1 MKRSHC
7 APIFILMLGIAAAVR
22 LNNVLTFPSL
32 RGFDGFGHFIY
43 IWFMAEQWRVPL
55 PTSGWSF
62 FHPPLY
68 YALMASIWTLLA
80 PIDSVV
86 RLTVGT
92 ALIALL
98 GLTHA
103 LAIYAITSRYFP
115 GQHLIHL
122 LAAGLMLFL
131 PMHLYSAGFLGN
143 EGLNAVLCS
152 LSLVT
157 LLWILRRPSWAR
169 GALLGVCLGAAM
181 LTKFTSL
188 AIVAGAI
195 GTLALQSWV
204 RKSWRTGLGTLAVTC
219 ACMLLVC
226 GWFYARN
233 VSVYGTPFKLSRDEF
248 MIRHVENFQSKG
260 RRNFLEYVLF
270 DPVILRRPQ
279 WPRGISLTGDFSPD
293 FPHSALRESVL
304 TGVYANAWFDGGT
317 GIFLPPVTISEV
329 SRRAGQLLLTLGLVP
344 SILVVVGIWT
354 AVRRLWRDG
363 WDDTLAAMLLT
374 FAAMAAL
381 FVQATSTV
389 PMHAAVKATYLTPVS
404 LIFGFWLALGAD
416 RLGRASP
423 RWLHRAALAS
433 ALLAVVCVIVFS
445 NNVFVARGW
454 LVEASTN
461 SPAWQNLYGIV
472 YYAGG
477 DRGRARELFESAA
490 QNNWHLADENL
501 AYLALQDGRPLEALY
516 RVRSAAQLQ
525 PRQSFGTREDRARF
539 NRTAQADYQNQM
551 AVIYYRLGWMDLAL
565 AAADKAYEYDST
577 IPEIRY
583 DLAVLKLA
591 RALSRHGAGGGQIK
605 QAVAQG
611 RALLFAA
618 AVGDPGFFEIAAL
631 TGSLDALEGNCERGV
646 QTIRDALAPHPGQY
660 RTYPVTTG
668 PGNVHAAAL
677 QRRIHI
683 EELPELL
690 RPEHQL
696 ARCSAQAARD

>member
-1 MKRSHC
+1 MQRSRC
-7 APIFILMLGIAAAVR
+7 TLIFILMLGVATAVR

-32 RGFDGFGHFIY
+32 RGFDGFGHFTY
-43 IWFMAEQWRVPL
+43 IWFMAEHWRVPL

-80 PIDSVV
+80 PIDPVT

-98 GLTHA
+98 GLTQA
-103 LAIYAITSRYFP
+103 LAIYAITRRYFP
-115 GQHLIHL
+115 GQQLIHL

-131 PMHLYSAGFLGN
+131 PVHLYSAAFLGN

-157 LLWILRRPSWAR
+157 LLWVLRRPSVTRA
-169 GALLGVCLGAAM
+169 ALLGLCLGAAM
-181 LTKFTSL
+181 LTKFT
-188 AIVAGAI
+188 AIAFVAGAI
-195 GTLALQSWV
+195 GTLALQTWA
-204 RKSWRTGLGTLAVTC
+204 RKSWRTGFGTLVA
-219 ACMLLVC
+219 AGAAMLLVC

-233 VSVYGTPFKLSRDEF
+233 VSMYGTPFKMSRDEF
-248 MIRHVENFQSKG
+248 MVRHVEDYQSKG
-260 RRNFLEYVLF
+260 LRNLWEYVLF
-270 DPVILRRPQ
+270 DPLILRRPQ
-279 WPRGISLTGDFSPD
+279 WPRGISLVGDFPSD

-304 TGVYANAWFDGGT
+304 TGVFANTWFDGGT
-317 GIFLPPVTISEV
+317 GIVLPPVTMSEV

-354 AVRRLWRDG
+354 AIRRLWRDG
-363 WDDTLAAMLLT
+363 WDDTLAAMLVT
-374 FAAMAAL
+374 FTAMVAL

-389 PMHAAVKATYLTPVS
+389 PMHAAVKATYLTPAS
-404 LIFGFWLALGAD
+404 LIFGFWFALGAD

-423 RWLHRAALAS
+423 RWLHRAALAC
-433 ALLAVVCVIVFS
+433 AFLAVACVVVFS
-445 NNVFVARGW
+445 NNVFINRGW

-461 SPAWQNLYGIV
+461 SGPWQNLYGIV

-477 DRGRARELFESAA
+477 DRGRARELFDSAA
-490 QNNWHLADENL
+490 GNSWYLGDENL

-516 RVRSAAQLQ
+516 HVRTAAQLQ
-525 PRQSFGTREDRARF
+525 PRQSFGTRADRMHF
-539 NRTAQADYQNQM
+539 NLNAQADYQNQM
-551 AVIYYRLGWMDLAL
+551 AIIYYRLGWMDLAL
-565 AAADKAYEYDST
+565 AAADKAYQYDGT

-591 RALSRHGAGGGQIK
+591 HALSRHGTGDGQIT
-605 QAVAQG
+605 QAVAQS
-611 RALLFAA
+611 RALLLAA
-618 AVGDPGFFEIAAL
+618 TVGDPAFFEVEAL
-631 TGSLDALEGNCERGV
+631 AGSLDALDGNCERGMP
-646 QTIRDALAPHPGQY
+646 TIRDALAPHPGQY

-668 PGNVHAAAL
+668 PGNFHAAAL
-677 QRRIHI
+677 QRRMHI

-690 RPEHQL
+690 RPEYQL
-696 ARCSAQAARD
+696 ARCTAQAARD